1 VPRDAGP
8 WTVPVT
14 PEPVKTPIIGMM
26 NGRDAPPKPSG
37 KKGSQPSLRE
47 KPGKK
52 PASRGGPARRAG
64 ASGSWLN
71 VYWLSFGACLAVA
84 FLLIGMAPRLAAYGL
99 TGYVVYL
106 VLIPLGLGAAAF
118 LFGAMRSL
126 AEYQGTLWFGTLR
139 LGGPVVVFAM
149 VVLGGLILPKPSR
162 VQAVIHVFGPG
173 GSDDVIRQ
181 GTVRLTLG
189 QSVLV
194 QPIDQNGAAYFP
206 DLSSEFLGAP
216 IEVSAQVEGY
226 RNRPSEAARTLPPN
240 GVIRLDLDKIPTVQ
254 PSTTAS
260 GTVLGAGQRP
270 LAGAVINVENG
281 LATTTTDSLG
291 NFHLKIPRADHT
303 RVRLMALHGGK
314 VGYDEY
320 VLLPGPWTILCKD

>member
-1 VPRDAGP
+1 MANDRDRFSDRRGGQP
-8 WTVPVT
+8 
-14 PEPVKTPIIGMM
+14 
-26 NGRDAPPKPSG
+26 APLG
-37 KKGSQPSLRE
+37 

-52 PASRGGPARRAG
+52 PAAGGGPPRRAT
-64 ASGSWLN
+64 ASGKWLN
-71 VYWLSFGACLAVA
+71 VYWLSFGACLIVA
-84 FLLIGMAPRLAAYGL
+84 LLLIGMAPRLAAYGL

-162 VQAVIHVFGPG
+162 VQAVVHVFGPG
-173 GSDDVIRQ
+173 GADDVIRQ

-194 QPIDQNGAAYFP
+194 QPIDLNGAAYFP

-216 IEVSAQVEGY
+216 VEISAQVEGY
-226 RNRPSEAARTLPPN
+226 RNRPSPARTLPPN
-240 GVIRLDLDKIPTVQ
+240 GVIRLDLDKIPPVRL
-254 PSTTAS
+254 STTIF
-260 GTVLGAGQRP
+260 GTVLGAADHRP
-270 LAGAVINVENG
+270 REGVDISVEYG
-281 LATTTTDSLG
+281 LAIGTTDRLG
-291 NFHLKIPRADHT
+291 NFRFQVPRPENA
-303 RVRLMALHGGK
+303 RVKLTASQQGK
-314 VGYDEY
+314 TGFDDFVT
-320 VLLPGPWTILCKD
+320 LPSPGTILFKD

>member
-1 VPRDAGP
+1 
-8 WTVPVT
+8 
-14 PEPVKTPIIGMM
+14 MM
-26 NGRDAPPKPSG
+26 SEQDNRPKPSG
-37 KKGSQPSLRE
+37 KKSAQPSTRG
-47 KPGKK
+47 KPDPR
-52 PASRGGPARRAG
+52 PAPRGGPARRTG
-64 ASGSWLN
+64 ASGTWLN

-84 FLLIGMAPRLAAYGL
+84 ILLIGMAPRLAAYGL

-162 VQAVIHVFGPG
+162 VQAVVHVFGPG
-173 GSDDVIRQ
+173 GADDVIRQ

-226 RNRPSEAARTLPPN
+226 RNRPAAARTLPPN
-240 GVIRLDLDKIPTVQ
+240 GVLRLDLDKLPAVL
-254 PSTTAS
+254 PSTTIF
-260 GTVLGAGQRP
+260 GTVLGIADNRP
-270 LAGAVINVENG
+270 REGVDISVENG
-281 LATTTTDSLG
+281 LATGTTDRLG
-291 NFHLKIPRADHT
+291 NFRFQVPFAEHA
-303 RVRLMALHGGK
+303 RVRLIASQGGK
-314 VGYDEY
+314 TGFDEL
-320 VLLPGPWTILCKD
+320 VMLPSPGTILFKD